1 MSGRRRRAGDPMLLR
16 RVKIY
21 TDQPKLNIKGSKGR
35 EEVSGDL
42 RLWALRRK
50 ICRLIHICIPGLK
63 LIGYAQIGHL
73 YISLKDRRSRQSKR
87 SRKNR

>member
-21 TDQPKLNIKGSKGR
+21 TDQSKLNIKGSKGR

-50 ICRLIHICIPGLK
+50 ICRLIHMYTRPEIDWLCSDWSFI
-63 LIGYAQIGHL
+63 Y
-73 YISLKDRRSRQSKR
+73 
-87 SRKNR
+87 

>member
-21 TDQPKLNIKGSKGR
+21 TDQSKLNIKGSKGR

-50 ICRLIHICIPGLK
+50 ICRLI
-63 LIGYAQIGHL
+63 YM
-73 YISLKDRRSRQSKR
+73 YIRPEIDWLCADWSSIY
-87 SRKNR
+87 